1 MAKHDIVTYNPTTQG
16 FETDLGDNTAQIK
29 GDSEKVFS
37 VESGSTNLFSVGTST
52 NSITLNSHIT
62 ASGNISSSLASSASF
77 GRIVF
82 TKITGDGSQ
91 MTNVNEIGHVS
102 GAAQVASR
110 ISGAFN
116 AGFVTLGDISGSV
129 TSTGSFGK
137 VFANTY
143 VGDASQM
150 TNVNEDGHFSG
161 SAQLASD
168 ISGSFNKGFEFENF
182 ISGSA
187 TSTGSFLS
195 LIHI

>member
-1 MAKHDIVTYNPTTQG
+1 
-16 FETDLGDNTAQIK
+16 
-29 GDSEKVFS
+29 
-37 VESGSTNLFSVGTST
+37 
-52 NSITLNSHIT
+52 
-62 ASGNISSSLASSASF
+62 
-77 GRIVF
+77 
-82 TKITGDGSQ
+82 

-182 ISGSA
+182 ISG
-187 TSTGSFLS
+187 
-195 LIHI
+195 